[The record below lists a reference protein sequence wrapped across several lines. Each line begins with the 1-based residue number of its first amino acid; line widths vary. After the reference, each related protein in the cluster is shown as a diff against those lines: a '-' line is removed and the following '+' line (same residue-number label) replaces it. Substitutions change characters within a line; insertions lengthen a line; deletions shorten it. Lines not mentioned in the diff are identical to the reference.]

1 MCLAKVLSECATRGF
16 QRPTRMFLQ
25 RCLIIVVQ
33 QDWSEDSVLAVPW
46 VGLDPY
52 PCIMSAMI
60 SKLKRSRLRIWV
72 ASWEHPSHQYVE
84 LGIEEVAPWRLKIMP
99 SVGEAFGPWSLK
111 HNYQEQSEPMNLP
124 ATPPRC
130 NSTRSVV
137 VSIPSVLH
145 PASGFASSQYRPTC
159 CNSFK
164 AEQNSCFTATSSNAS
179 TSKVSVVIWI
189 I

>member
-16 QRPTRMFLQ
+16 QRPRMFLQ

-99 SVGEAFGPWSLK
+99 SVGEAFAPWSLK
-111 HNYQEQSEPMNLP
+111 HNYQEQSEPMNLS

-130 NSTRSVV
+130 NKYTVRSGQYTVRSSPRLWV
-137 VSIPSVLH
+137 CLIPIPSNLL
-145 PASGFASSQYRPTC
+145 Q
-159 CNSFK
+159 
-164 AEQNSCFTATSSNAS
+164 
-179 TSKVSVVIWI
+179 
-189 I
+189 